1 MRDGSQPEAQAV
13 SPPDRQRT
21 ALNEGVSLLRS
32 RPASTTAP
40 MSPVHPSRAGMGMGH
55 VDGARLSY
63 PGSSTEPRVLR
74 RGWNSGATTHHCNG
88 REEQL
93 EQRPKSWE

>member
-40 MSPVHPSRAGMGMGH
+40 DATSPSSPGRHGHGSRRR
-55 VDGARLSY
+55 RL
-63 PGSSTEPRVLR
+63 V
-74 RGWNSGATTHHCNG
+74 
-88 REEQL
+88 
-93 EQRPKSWE
+93 